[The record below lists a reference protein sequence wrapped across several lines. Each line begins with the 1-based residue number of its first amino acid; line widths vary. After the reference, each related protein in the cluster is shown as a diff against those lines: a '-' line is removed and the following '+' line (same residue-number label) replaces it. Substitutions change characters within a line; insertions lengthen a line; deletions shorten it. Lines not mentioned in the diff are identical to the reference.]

1 MKTKRNER
9 NQLLEHS
16 QAVLG
21 AAQTSPS
28 GCPWPS
34 SLRPGHVT
42 PPPHLPAP
50 VPERPW
56 AVSGHPPVLEP
67 RAKQRVRGAQHLSL
81 CAKGVSRRLNCGDPS
96 EEGAPAT
103 CQIPRPSILPAAA
116 ADPRGPPGT
125 IHLQSGEWDGAGKEL
140 GVHTCSKSPAE
151 WGVGWDG
158 KGI

>member
-42 PPPHLPAP
+42 PPPTSRLQSL
-50 VPERPW
+50 RDLGQ
-56 AVSGHPPVLEP
+56 SLGT
-67 RAKQRVRGAQHLSL
+67 HLSL
-81 CAKGVSRRLNCGDPS
+81 NPELNR
-96 EEGAPAT
+96 E
-103 CQIPRPSILPAAA
+103 
-116 ADPRGPPGT
+116 
-125 IHLQSGEWDGAGKEL
+125 
-140 GVHTCSKSPAE
+140 
-151 WGVGWDG
+151 
-158 KGI
+158 

>member
-1 MKTKRNER
+1 M
-9 NQLLEHS
+9 
-16 QAVLG
+16 
-21 AAQTSPS
+21 
-28 GCPWPS
+28 
-34 SLRPGHVT
+34 
-42 PPPHLPAP
+42 
-50 VPERPW
+50 
-56 AVSGHPPVLEP
+56 
-67 RAKQRVRGAQHLSL
+67 SL